1 MVFLCVHPNEP
12 FHLDIMREI
21 CERYMF
27 VHQGT
32 LTQIA
37 NFDELLKDARV
48 RDYLGH
54 LVDNVQ

>member
-21 CERYMF
+21 CEQYMF
-27 VHQGT
+27 VYEGA
-32 LTQIA
+32 LTQMS
-37 NFDELLKDARV
+37 NFDELLEDARV

-54 LVDNVQ
+54 LV